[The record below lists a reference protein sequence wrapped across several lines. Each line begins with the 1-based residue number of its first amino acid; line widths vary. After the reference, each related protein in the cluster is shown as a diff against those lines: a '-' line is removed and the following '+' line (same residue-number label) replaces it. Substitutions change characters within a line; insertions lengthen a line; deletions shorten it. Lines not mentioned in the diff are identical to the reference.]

1 MHGDAH
7 IWLRNFKKSGRI
19 LHSRIFVIICF
30 EEFQK
35 QWGSLVQ
42 GRSRTWPGCP
52 GAGLLAQDGG
62 RTHFC
67 AGQAEGSEFMTFES
81 FSEHDECILPFSHER
96 EAPDWTKPPQVLSKR
111 ENSKHKTES
120 FSVILSF
127 FDSFCFFSPF
137 PASSFLLAYVSLVPH
152 LPSSWQSS

>member
-35 QWGSLVQ
+35 QWGVFGSGKEQNLAWLSR
-42 GRSRTWPGCP
+42 GWTPSTGWRKNPLLCRS
-52 GAGLLAQDGG
+52 GG
-62 RTHFC
+62 RVWVYDFRIFFRAWRVHS
-67 AGQAEGSEFMTFES
+67 A
-81 FSEHDECILPFSHER
+81 FSHER

-137 PASSFLLAYVSLVPH
+137 PASSFLLAYVSLVHH